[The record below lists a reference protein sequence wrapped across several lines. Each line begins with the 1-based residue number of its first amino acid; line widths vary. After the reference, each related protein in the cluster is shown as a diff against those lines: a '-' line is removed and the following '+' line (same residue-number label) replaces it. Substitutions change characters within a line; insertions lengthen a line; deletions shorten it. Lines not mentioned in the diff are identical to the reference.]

1 VAKLTDYLDP
11 TTLREQQQAFSR
23 LAGVPLLIC
32 DPDGT
37 PLADAATARGA
48 APPADGAGESVPITI
63 GAEVVGRVRIPEAVG
78 APQVT
83 AAARTL
89 AETLARL
96 AQSQGEARTRAIEL
110 AALFSLTAEFAGP
123 RDLQGMLD
131 LVAHTVVRALKA
143 KACAIRLLS
152 PDRTELELLAVVNL
166 SQEYLGKG
174 PVVVS
179 RSQIDHDVLT
189 TGRPIYIAD
198 QGTDPRV
205 MYPQEARREGI
216 VSAICAPLMYKGRA
230 EGVIRVYTADA
241 HVFDWF
247 EIAMLQSIAAHA
259 AAAVVNARL
268 VEDALRAADIKRQLR
283 TAADVQ
289 RRLTPAAMPK
299 LAGFDI
305 GAVYAPCY
313 ELGGDFYDFLPLPG
327 DNLGVAVCDVAGKGI
342 PASLLMA
349 SIRASLRAHA
359 TNIYDMSVVL
369 ERVNRDLCA
378 DTLVGNFATLFY
390 GVIDARSRRF
400 TYANAGHV
408 PPVLLRGGK
417 GRGLLTGGG
426 VLGISSEN
434 RWGHEHLTLQSG
446 DVLLACTDGLTEAM
460 NGAEEAFG
468 APRVEQAALEAIAKD
483 LPAQAIARHVVW
495 EMRRFTGLQS
505 RFDDLTLAVIKVL

>member
-1 VAKLTDYLDP
+1 MAERLTDHIDL
-11 TTLREQQQAFSR
+11 TTLRDLTGALGQIAGVR
-23 LAGVPLLIC
+23 LAVRNA
-32 DPDGT
+32 DGT
-37 PLADAATARGA
+37 PLPGESGGPPGA
-48 APPADGAGESVPITI
+48 APPAGSEGVPVTSGGEAI
-63 GAEVVGRVRIPEAVG
+63 GLVRLEEGTPTPQSQEAM
-78 APQVT
+78 
-83 AAARTL
+83 RLL
-89 AETLARL
+89 ADVLGRL
-96 AQSQGEARTRAIEL
+96 AQSQGEARTRTQEL

-123 RDLQGMLD
+123 RDLQGILD
-131 LVAHTVVRALKA
+131 LVAKTVVRAMKA

-152 PDRTELELLAVVNL
+152 EDRTELVLLSVVNL
-166 SQEYLGKG
+166 SKEYLNKG
-174 PVVVS
+174 PVVVAQ
-179 RSQIDHDVLT
+179 SQIDREIIS
-189 TGRPIYIAD
+189 TGRPVYIAD
-198 QGTDPRV
+198 QRTDGRV

-216 VSAICAPLMYKGRA
+216 VSGLCAPLMYRGRA
-230 EGVIRVYTADA
+230 EGVLRVYTAETHA
-241 HVFDWF
+241 FDWF

-259 AAAVVNARL
+259 GAAIVNARL
-268 VEDALRAADIKRQLR
+268 LEDAVRAADIKRQLR
-283 TAADVQ
+283 IAADVQ
-289 RRLTPAAMPK
+289 HRLTPASMPQI
-299 LAGFDI
+299 AGFDI

-327 DNLGVAVCDVAGKGI
+327 ENLGVAVCDVAGKGI

-359 TNIYDMSVVL
+359 SNIYDMSLVL

-378 DTLVGNFATLFY
+378 DTLMGNFATMFY

-408 PPVLLRGGK
+408 PPILLRDGK
-417 GRGLLTGGG
+417 GVGLLTGGG

-434 RWGHEHLTLQSG
+434 RWRHEHLTLQAG
-446 DVLLACTDGLTEAM
+446 DVLLACTDGLTEAL

-468 APRVEQAALEAIAKD
+468 AARVEQAALDAIARK